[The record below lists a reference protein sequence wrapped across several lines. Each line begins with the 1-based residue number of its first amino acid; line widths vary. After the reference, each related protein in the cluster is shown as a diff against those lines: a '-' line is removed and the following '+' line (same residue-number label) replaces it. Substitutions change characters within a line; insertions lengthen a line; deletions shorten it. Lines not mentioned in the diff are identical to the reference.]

1 MAVSDNM
8 QQAVDEYGSS
18 ASPYSSLQ
26 DYLMQRPVYDRGSR
40 EAPNPYAMN
49 KVTVEGPN
57 TEDLLSTQYQKI
69 MDEQK
74 AADEA
79 AATARQGEID
89 SLRDLLR
96 QDISTAEEA
105 AASERSGLT
114 KTLEDRIAELQTGV
128 DTETAA
134 LRQQGIDER
143 SALTTEQKRI
153 SDLIQQN
160 IDQTAADL
168 AASEEKVRAA
178 QTEAIGSLEDRQGSL
193 IGDIDAR
200 ISELGAT
207 LNSTQEQ
214 INADL
219 DERDAQLT
227 GAQKSAAEAVQA
239 EIDSVRESLGTIQS
253 EIQTENKAQLEALRG
268 ERETLLGNIEA
279 SVTTLQGN
287 IENLPI
293 DEIQEKINN
302 LRTESEAL
310 KSTGSDE
317 RKQLFDD
324 MESLRDGMLTNDQV
338 NASIAKAMETG
349 TLTPDQI
356 NTAIESLKSDV
367 EGKIGGLAPLES
379 LEQLQTALKISY
391 TNVSDRTKALGSEI
405 ELLQKAMEGSASAEE
420 LAALQE
426 SLKGTTTQIADLQGQ
441 MLDPSQI
448 EEQRKAAI
456 QAAIDPISAQ
466 RQEAITGA
474 INPIQEQITA
484 LQGQIPGEVDVD
496 ALRQSIIDE
505 LKTQTPPPGGGT
517 GGTGGTGETG
527 GGTAPVD
534 PGPIVVEPG
543 PGFSGTPYEN
553 FMGGFIPGAG
563 QSYDA
568 GVNYGQD
575 LDLTQYAPGNSSGVK
590 NVGSMP
596 GGGPGSGYIKREQD
610 NAIDYGQNRSIMPIN
625 DRVGSTNN
633 FMPNA
638 QNYGSAF
645 KKFDPAQL
653 KFSMNI
659 GR

>member
-40 EAPNPYAMN
+40 EAPNPYEMN
-49 KVTVEGPN
+49 KVTVDGPS

-69 MDEQK
+69 IDEQK
-74 AADEA
+74 AADQA

-96 QDISTAEEA
+96 QDISTAEET

-114 KTLEDRIAELQTGV
+114 KTLEDRISELQTGV
-128 DTETAA
+128 DAETSA

-143 SALTTEQKRI
+143 SALTAEQKRI

-227 GAQKSAAEAVQA
+227 GDQKNAAEAVQS

-253 EIQTENKAQLEALRG
+253 EIQTENKAQLEALRN
-268 ERETLLGNIEA
+268 ERSTLLGNIEA
-279 SVTTLQGN
+279 SVTNLQEN
-287 IENLPI
+287 IASLPV
-293 DEIQEKINN
+293 DELQTEINR
-302 LRTESEAL
+302 LKTESESL

-317 RKQLFDD
+317 RKQLFEK
-324 MESLRDGMLTNDQV
+324 MEALRDGMLTNDQV
-338 NASIAKAMETG
+338 NASIAEAMESG

-367 EGKIGGLAPLES
+367 EGKIGGLASTQS
-379 LEQLQTALKISY
+379 LEQLQTDVAS
-391 TNVSDRTKALGSEI
+391 VSASTADLGSEI
-405 ELLQKAMEGSASAEE
+405 ELLQKAMEGSASSEE

-441 MLDPSQI
+441 MLDP
-448 EEQRKAAI
+448 RH
-456 QAAIDPISAQ
+456 
-466 RQEAITGA
+466 R
-474 INPIQEQITA
+474 
-484 LQGQIPGEVDVD
+484 
-496 ALRQSIIDE
+496 LRSKEKQLFKPQWTRLL
-505 LKTQTPPPGGGT
+505 LKGKKLYL
-517 GGTGGTGETG
+517 E
-527 GGTAPVD
+527 
-534 PGPIVVEPG
+534 
-543 PGFSGTPYEN
+543 
-553 FMGGFIPGAG
+553 
-563 QSYDA
+563 
-568 GVNYGQD
+568 
-575 LDLTQYAPGNSSGVK
+575 
-590 NVGSMP
+590 
-596 GGGPGSGYIKREQD
+596 
-610 NAIDYGQNRSIMPIN
+610 RST
-625 DRVGSTNN
+625 R
-633 FMPNA
+633 
-638 QNYGSAF
+638 F
-645 KKFDPAQL
+645 KSRLRRYRAKYPE
-653 KFSMNI
+653 K
-659 GR
+659 

>member
-8 QQAVDEYGSS
+8 QQAIDEYGSS
-18 ASPYSSLQ
+18 ASPYGSLQ

-49 KVTVEGPN
+49 KVTIEGPN

-114 KTLEDRIAELQTGV
+114 KTLEDRISELQTGV
-128 DTETAA
+128 DAETSA

-168 AASEEKVRAA
+168 AASEERVRAA

-227 GAQKSAAEAVQA
+227 GAQKSAAEAVQS

-253 EIQTENKAQLEALRG
+253 EIQTENKAQLEALRN
-268 ERETLLGNIEA
+268 ERSTLLGNIEA
-279 SVTTLQGN
+279 SVTNLQEN
-287 IENLPI
+287 IASLPV
-293 DEIQEKINN
+293 DELQTEINR
-302 LRTESEAL
+302 LKTESESL

-317 RKQLFDD
+317 RKQLFEK
-324 MESLRDGMLTNDQV
+324 MEALRDGMLTNDQV
-338 NASIAKAMETG
+338 NASIAEAMESG

-367 EGKIGGLAPLES
+367 EGKIGGLASTQS
-379 LEQLQTALKISY
+379 LEQLQTDVAS
-391 TNVSDRTKALGSEI
+391 VSASTADLGSEI
-405 ELLQKAMEGSASAEE
+405 ELLQKAMEGSASSEE

-441 MLDPSQI
+441 MLDPAQI

-456 QAAIDPISAQ
+456 QAAMDPIAAQ

-505 LKTQTPPPGGGT
+505 LKTQTPPPPG

-596 GGGPGSGYIKREQD
+596 GGGPGSGYVKTGAPVTQPVKP
-610 NAIDYGQNRSIMPIN
+610 QPTMPTG
-625 DRVGSTNN
+625 DFTPG
-633 FMPNA
+633 F

-645 KKFDPAQL
+645 QKFDPN
-653 KFSMNI
+653 KFKFNMNMI
-659 GR
+659 R

>member
-168 AASEEKVRAA
+168 AASEERVRAA

-625 DRVGSTNN
+625 DRAGSTNN

>member
-227 GAQKSAAEAVQA
+227 GAQKSAAEAVQT

-645 KKFDPAQL
+645 QKFDPAQL

>member
-625 DRVGSTNN
+625 DRAGSTNN

>member
-40 EAPNPYAMN
+40 EAPNPYEMN
-49 KVTVEGPN
+49 KVTVDGPS

-69 MDEQK
+69 IDEQK
-74 AADEA
+74 AADQA

-96 QDISTAEEA
+96 QDISTAEET

-114 KTLEDRIAELQTGV
+114 KTLEDRISELQTGV
-128 DTETAA
+128 DAETSA

-143 SALTTEQKRI
+143 SALTAEQKRI

-219 DERDAQLT
+219 EERDAQLT
-227 GAQKSAAEAVQA
+227 GAQKSAAEAVQS

-253 EIQTENKAQLEALRG
+253 EIQTENKAQLEALRN
-268 ERETLLGNIEA
+268 ERSTLLGNIET
-279 SVTTLQGN
+279 SVTNLEEN
-287 IENLPI
+287 IASLPI
-293 DEIQEKINN
+293 DQIQQEINK
-302 LRTESEAL
+302 LRTESETL

-338 NASIAKAMETG
+338 NASISEAMESG

-441 MLDPSQI
+441 MLDPAQI

-456 QAAIDPISAQ
+456 QAAMDPIAAQ

-505 LKTQTPPPGGGT
+505 LKTQTPPPPG

-575 LDLTQYAPGNSSGVK
+575 LDLTQYAPGSSSGVK
-590 NVGSMP
+590 NVPKMP
-596 GGGPGSGYIKREQD
+596 GGSPGSGYVKTG
-610 NAIDYGQNRSIMPIN
+610 APIAYN
-625 DRVGSTNN
+625 QGPFQV
-633 FMPNA
+633 
-638 QNYGSAF
+638 Q
-645 KKFDPAQL
+645 KFDNEL
-653 KFSMNI
+653 FNRTSFGM
-659 GR
+659 

>member
-40 EAPNPYAMN
+40 EAPNPYSMN

-74 AADEA
+74 AADQA
-79 AATARQGEID
+79 SATARKGEID

-114 KTLEDRIAELQTGV
+114 KTLEDRINELQTGV
-128 DTETAA
+128 DAETSA

-160 IDQTAADL
+160 IDQTASDL
-168 AASEEKVRAA
+168 AASEERVRAA

-227 GAQKSAAEAVQA
+227 GAQKSAAEAVQS
-239 EIDSVRESLGTIQS
+239 EIDFVRESLGTIQS
-253 EIQTENKAQLEALRG
+253 EIQTENKAQLEALRN
-268 ERETLLGNIEA
+268 ERSTLLGNIEA
-279 SVTTLQGN
+279 SVTNLQEN
-287 IENLPI
+287 IASLPV
-293 DEIQEKINN
+293 DELQTEINR
-302 LRTESEAL
+302 LKTESESL

-317 RKQLFDD
+317 RKQLFEK
-324 MESLRDGMLTNDQV
+324 MEALRDGMLTNDQV
-338 NASIAKAMETG
+338 NASIAEAMESG

-367 EGKIGGLAPLES
+367 EGKIGGLASTQS
-379 LEQLQTALKISY
+379 LDQLQTDVAS
-391 TNVSDRTKALGSEI
+391 VSASTADLGSEI
-405 ELLQKAMEGSASAEE
+405 ELLQKAMEGSASSEE

-448 EEQRKAAI
+448 AE
-456 QAAIDPISAQ
+456 Q

-474 INPIQEQITA
+474 INPIQEQIAA

-517 GGTGGTGETG
+517 GGTGGTGDTG

-568 GVNYGQD
+568 GVNYGPSASEAAGFSPGSGSAGTTFPEGERSIYGQG
-575 LDLTQYAPGNSSGVK
+575 LDLTQYAPGSSSGVK
-590 NVGSMP
+590 NVPKMP
-596 GGGPGSGYIKREQD
+596 GGSPGSGYVKTG
-610 NAIDYGQNRSIMPIN
+610 APIAYN
-625 DRVGSTNN
+625 QGPFQV
-633 FMPNA
+633 
-638 QNYGSAF
+638 Q
-645 KKFDPAQL
+645 KFDNDL
-653 KFSMNI
+653 LNRKSFGM
-659 GR
+659 